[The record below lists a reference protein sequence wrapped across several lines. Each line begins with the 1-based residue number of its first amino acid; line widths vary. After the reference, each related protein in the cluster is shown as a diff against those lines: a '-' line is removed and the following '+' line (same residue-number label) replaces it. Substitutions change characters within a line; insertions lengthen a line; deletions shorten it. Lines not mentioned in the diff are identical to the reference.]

1 MLQETPLDI
10 PEQTTITPNGA
21 LYRTDKK
28 GFLPEM
34 MQDIYD
40 DRTIFKKKML
50 KAKQDYEDTKDPKY
64 QKFISRYNN
73 IQMARKI
80 SLNSAYGAIG
90 NQYFRYY
97 DLAIAEGITKAG
109 QLSIRWIEKKINQYL
124 NKLLGTDTD
133 YVIASDT
140 DSIYVTFD
148 ALIDKVKPNNPID
161 FLDTIA
167 NEKIEPFIDKS
178 YKQLADY
185 VHAYDQKMFMKR
197 EVIADKGIWTAK
209 KRYILNAWDVEG
221 VRYKEPSLKIMG
233 IEAVKS
239 STPAPCREKIKEA
252 LKIIMSGDEKEL
264 NTFIQDFRKEF
275 INLPVEEIAYPRSVN
290 GLKKFR
296 DSASIYRKGTPMHI
310 KGSLIYNHMIK

>member
-1 MLQETPLDI
+1 MGT
-10 PEQTTITPNGA
+10 
-21 LYRTDKK
+21 
-28 GFLPEM
+28 
-34 MQDIYD
+34 
-40 DRTIFKKKML
+40 
-50 KAKQDYEDTKDPKY
+50 
-64 QKFISRYNN
+64 
-73 IQMARKI
+73 
-80 SLNSAYGAIG
+80 NS
-90 NQYFRYY
+90 
-97 DLAIAEGITKAG
+97 
-109 QLSIRWIEKKINQYL
+109 
-124 NKLLGTDTD
+124 D

-148 ALIDKVKPNNPID
+148 ALIQKVNPKNPID

-167 NEKIEPFIDKS
+167 KEKIEPFIDKS

-221 VRYKEPSLKIMG
+221 VRFKEPQLKIMG

-264 NTFIQDFRKEF
+264 NDFLIQFRKDF
-275 INLPVEEIAYPRSVN
+275 DKLPPEEIAYPRSVN
-290 GLKKFR
+290 GVRKFYS
-296 DSASIYRKGTPMHI
+296 DSSIYRKGTPMHI
-310 KGSLIYNHMIK
+310 KGSLVYNHMIRQRKLARKYPIIQNGDKIKYLELRQPNPLGCNVISFPAKITKRT

>member
-1 MLQETPLDI
+1 MIPQKSHQSKSDKYEGAYVKDPQVGQHKWVMSFDLNSLYPHLIMQYNMSPETLVTGEYMKLTVDNMLQETQLDI
-10 PEQTTITPNGA
+10 PEKTTITPNGA
-21 LYRTDKK
+21 LYRTDKL

-34 MQDIYD
+34 MQDIYN
-40 DRTIFKKKML
+40 DRTVYKKKML
-50 KAKQDYEDTKDPKY
+50 KAKQDYEDTKDAKY
-64 QKFISRYNN
+64 LKYISRYNN

-97 DLAIAEGITKAG
+97 DLAIAEGITTAG

-124 NKLLGTDTD
+124 NKLLNTDKD

-148 ALIDKVKPNNPID
+148 ELIQKVNPKNPID

-167 NEKIEPFIDKS
+167 KEKIEPFIDKS

-221 VRYKEPSLKIMG
+221 VRFKEPQLKIMG
-233 IEAVKS
+233 IEA
-239 STPAPCREKIKEA
+239 C
-252 LKIIMSGDEKEL
+252 
-264 NTFIQDFRKEF
+264 
-275 INLPVEEIAYPRSVN
+275 
-290 GLKKFR
+290 
-296 DSASIYRKGTPMHI
+296 
-310 KGSLIYNHMIK
+310 

>member
-1 MLQETPLDI
+1 
-10 PEQTTITPNGA
+10 
-21 LYRTDKK
+21 
-28 GFLPEM
+28 
-34 MQDIYD
+34 
-40 DRTIFKKKML
+40 
-50 KAKQDYEDTKDPKY
+50 
-64 QKFISRYNN
+64 
-73 IQMARKI
+73 MARKI

-124 NKLLGTDTD
+124 NKLLGTDAD

-252 LKIIMSGDEKEL
+252 LKIIMSG
-264 NTFIQDFRKEF
+264 
-275 INLPVEEIAYPRSVN
+275 
-290 GLKKFR
+290 
-296 DSASIYRKGTPMHI
+296 
-310 KGSLIYNHMIK
+310 